1 MWAGWGPPLAPYP
14 AHLSTY
20 PQRKLQLLPH
30 KPLRLTAVVLAASL
44 GLLAGGCATPS
55 GQAEPATIVERSTP
69 LATIEAPDLP
79 EDDTTA
85 QEATAPETS
94 AQEPADADTPGVTIR
109 PATGALAE
117 AAPRPVS
124 LDIAGTDIAVDVVD
138 VGIASDNEMEI
149 PDSFYEAGWYRYG
162 PAPGAAAGNA
172 VLAAHIDIGTEV
184 MPFTQLKDVP
194 VGTIITVGR
203 ENAEPV
209 QYRVT
214 DVRHVPK
221 ATLDTSQI
229 FQRDGEHQLMIL
241 TCGGDWLVDK
251 DDYEDNVV
259 LTASPL

>member
-1 MWAGWGPPLAPYP
+1 M
-14 AHLSTY
+14 
-20 PQRKLQLLPH
+20 PH
-30 KPLRLTAVVLAASL
+30 KSLRLTAVALAASL
-44 GLLAGGCATPS
+44 GLLAGGCATPAS
-55 GQAEPATIVERSTP
+55 QAGPATIVERSTP
-69 LATIEAPDLP
+69 LATIEAPDLR
-79 EDDTTA
+79 ESDTTA
-85 QEATAPETS
+85 QEATGPEAPAE
-94 AQEPADADTPGVTIR
+94 EPAASAPGVTVR

-117 AAPRPVS
+117 ATPRPVS
-124 LDIAGTDIAVDVVD
+124 LDIAGTDISVDVID

-162 PAPGAAAGNA
+162 PAPGASAGNA

-184 MPFTQLKDVP
+184 MPFTQLKDVAL
-194 VGTIITVGR
+194 GTIITVGR

-229 FQRDGEHQLMIL
+229 FQRDGEHRLMIL

>member
-1 MWAGWGPPLAPYP
+1 M
-14 AHLSTY
+14 
-20 PQRKLQLLPH
+20 PH
-30 KPLRLTAVVLAASL
+30 KSLRLTTMVLATSC
-44 GLLAGGCATPS
+44 GLFAGGCANPA
-55 GQAEPATIVERSTP
+55 GQAEPATTVERSTP
-69 LATIEAPDLP
+69 LATIEASDRPESETSGPALP
-79 EDDTTA
+79 ETKAPATPEADVDTA
-85 QEATAPETS
+85 
-94 AQEPADADTPGVTIR
+94 GVDIR

-117 AAPRPVS
+117 ALPRPVS
-124 LDIAGTDIAVDVVD
+124 LDIAGTDITVDVID

-162 PAPGAAAGNA
+162 PVPGADAGNA
-172 VLAAHIDIGTEV
+172 VLAAHIDIGTEM

-194 VGTIITVGR
+194 MGTIITVGR

-209 QYRVT
+209 QYQVT

-241 TCGGDWLVDK
+241 TCGGDWLADK

>member
-1 MWAGWGPPLAPYP
+1 MPKK
-14 AHLSTY
+14 S
-20 PQRKLQLLPH
+20 
-30 KPLRLTAVVLAASL
+30 LRLTAVILAGSL
-44 GLLAGGCATPS
+44 GFFAGGCSAPA
-55 GQAEPATIVERSTP
+55 GQTEPATIVERSTP
-69 LATIEAPDLP
+69 LPTIEAPDLP

-85 QEATAPETS
+85 QEATEPKTP
-94 AQEPADADTPGVTIR
+94 AQEPADADTPGVTVR

-117 AAPRPVS
+117 AVPRPVS
-124 LDIAGTDIAVDVVD
+124 LDIAGTDIAVDVID
-138 VGIASDNEMEI
+138 VGIATDNEMEI

-194 VGTIITVGR
+194 IGTIITVGR

-229 FQRDGEHQLMIL
+229 FQRDGDHQLMIL

>member
-1 MWAGWGPPLAPYP
+1 M
-14 AHLSTY
+14 
-20 PQRKLQLLPH
+20 
-30 KPLRLTAVVLAASL
+30 VLAASL
-44 GLLAGGCATPS
+44 GLLVGGCATPS

-85 QEATAPETS
+85 QESTAPETS

-124 LDIAGTDIAVDVVD
+124 LDIAGTDITVDVIG

-149 PDSFYEAGWYRYG
+149 PDSFYQAGWYRYG
-162 PAPGAAAGNA
+162 PAPGAVAGNA